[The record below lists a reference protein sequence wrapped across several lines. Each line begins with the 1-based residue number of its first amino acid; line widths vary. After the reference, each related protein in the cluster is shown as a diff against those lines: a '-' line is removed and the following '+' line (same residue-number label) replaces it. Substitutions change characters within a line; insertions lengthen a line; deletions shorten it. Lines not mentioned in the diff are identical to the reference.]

1 MMILNDFSYDLVKS
15 TEKTKD
21 LTKIKRI
28 RKNAPIH
35 E

>member
-1 MMILNDFSYDLVKS
+1 MMILNDFSYDLVKR
-15 TEKTKD
+15 TEKIND

-28 RKNAPIH
+28 RKNTPIH